1 LAPKIIKSAKF
12 EDGSYAIQAPRMG
25 VAEQS
30 LEADVSVASPS
41 DAQGIIQNAHM
52 EAALIIQDAQGL
64 AEVMLQQARSKAQQ
78 EANHVSE
85 QAREQA
91 AAEGYEVGIERG
103 RQEANVQ
110 IAKQLAA
117 LQQADKEAQDRRAT
131 QLQELEHEVL
141 ELSLGIA
148 AKLVA
153 VELGQSRQGAVA
165 MVRAALQHLSERQR
179 VRLRVH
185 PLDLHLLTQ
194 SKQMLIDG
202 VDGLS
207 ELELVP
213 DTRLGLGGCVVETT
227 TGTID
232 ARLSTQLREI
242 AFHLLNATPTVDG
255 EALPAHVQAAIRALG
270 PAPLGEAIAIQTP
283 LRPEAQQPLP
293 EAPEPFTEA
302 ALDAVPAE
310 VAPTVVEAVVPIV
323 TVEAAT
329 WDEAIEGALP
339 QPAMLLDGVT
349 GVLADGWQG
358 ADQDVVKVL
367 GQDGHL
373 TDDAQTGFAQTDTA
387 ASATGSVLNKRGGKG
402 LRGIKPRSG

>member
-12 EDGSYAIQAPRMG
+12 EDGSYAIAAPRMG

-30 LEADVSVASPS
+30 IDADVSVAAPS
-41 DAQGIIQNAHM
+41 DAQDIIQNAHM

-64 AEVMLQQARSKAQQ
+64 ADMMLQQARAKAQQ
-78 EANHVSE
+78 EANHISE
-85 QAREQA
+85 EAREQA
-91 AAEGYEVGIERG
+91 AAEGFEVGLERG
-103 RQEANVQ
+103 RQEAIVQ
-110 IAKQLAA
+110 VAKQLEA
-117 LQQADKEAQDRRAT
+117 LKQADREAQDRRAA
-131 QLQELEHEVL
+131 QLQDLEHEVL

-153 VELGQSRQGAVA
+153 VELGHSRQGAVA
-165 MVRAALQHLSERQR
+165 IVRAALQHLSERQR

-194 SKQMLIDG
+194 SKQMLVNG

-270 PAPLGEAIAIQTP
+270 PTPLGEAIAMQAP
-283 LRPEAQQPLP
+283 LGPAVPQAVP
-293 EAPEPFTEA
+293 EAPEPFIEA
-302 ALDAVPAE
+302 PFDGVPAE
-310 VAPTVVEAVVPIV
+310 VAPTLAEAVVPIV

-329 WDEAIEGALP
+329 WDEAIVGALP
-339 QPAMLLDGVT
+339 QPAMLLDGAT

-358 ADQDVVKVL
+358 AAQDVGQVM
-367 GQDGHL
+367 GQDGL
-373 TDDAQTGFAQTDTA
+373 GTDDAQAGLEETDTG
-387 ASATGSVLNKRGGKG
+387 ATRPVSVLNKRGGKG
-402 LRGIKPRSG
+402 LRGMKPRSG